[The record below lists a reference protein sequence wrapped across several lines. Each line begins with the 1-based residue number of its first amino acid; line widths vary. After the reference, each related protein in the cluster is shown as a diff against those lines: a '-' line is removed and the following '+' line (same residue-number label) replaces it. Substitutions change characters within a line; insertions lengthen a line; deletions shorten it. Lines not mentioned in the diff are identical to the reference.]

1 MKRLFLPLVLL
12 TVAVICLSVVHI
24 DNVNK
29 INTESEKLRKKYQ
42 VKSGEQQV
50 NKIETIDAEE
60 S

>member
-42 VKSGEQQV
+42 IKSGEQQV